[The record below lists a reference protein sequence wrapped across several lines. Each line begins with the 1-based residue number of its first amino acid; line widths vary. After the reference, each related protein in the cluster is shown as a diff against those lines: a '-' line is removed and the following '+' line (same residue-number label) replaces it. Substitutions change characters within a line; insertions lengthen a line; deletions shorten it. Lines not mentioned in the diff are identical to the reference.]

1 MSLLSY
7 AFLTVDEVQRWLR
20 LPTPTTDELTVIEQ
34 VVNSITDRCEQEIGR
49 QIVARDVTEYL
60 DGSGEASIQAGKFP
74 VVSVSLLKALD
85 PYGSTLYTYDHATVT
100 TTPWGRITLS
110 GGVPF
115 MRGEGNIQ
123 ITYSQ
128 GWGAAAAVPQDLKL
142 AALQWVADVYSNW
155 TNKRDPIQ
163 SVSIGGQ
170 TTTFFD
176 EEIPKRARAVLN
188 RYAIPGA
195 SA

>member
-7 AFLTVDEVQRWLR
+7 AILTTAEVKTFIRNASPTADE
-20 LPTPTTDELTVIEQ
+20 TTEIEQ
-34 VVNSITDRCEQEIGR
+34 IINAVTDRFEQEIGR
-49 QIVARDVTEYL
+49 QIVARNVTEYL
-60 DGSGEASIQAGKFP
+60 DGTGEASIQTGKFP

-85 PYGSTLYTYDHATVT
+85 PYGNTLYTYDHGTVT
-100 TTPWGRITLS
+100 ISPWGRITLS

-115 MRGEGNIQ
+115 MRGEANIQ

-128 GWGAAAAVPQDLKL
+128 GWGNAAAMPQDLKL
-142 AALQWVADVYSNW
+142 AALHAVNSYYANWV
-155 TNKRDPIQ
+155 NKRGDMQ

-170 TTTFFD
+170 STTLYD
-176 EEIPKRARAVLN
+176 EDLPKRVRSVLD